1 MADYDVAPDK
11 LLEGIKGLAPEVLEA
26 IKVALGGDD
35 DKTPVKI
42 KTELSAD
49 SKPDPKEKTV
59 FAPTAKVDE
68 DLLNEQAAD
77 IDIMDFSASPVGLN
91 LNFAGNNASAAQ
103 APVADNIIVGSKFDD
118 SVKTNN
124 GNQTTEGLDG
134 NDSIETGSGA
144 DSISGGNGNDSL
156 NAGAGDDSISTGN
169 GQDSV
174 DGGAG
179 FDIAKVA
186 NVSIKTVFDGKTLN
200 VADAAGNTAAIEGV
214 QVIQFGDDYKDTQ
227 FVLDNAK
234 QGAVTRLFEGVFDR
248 KVAVDGLKYW
258 TNAVDAQEGTDVLIQ
273 VADAFINSEEG
284 KANNLDTMSNSDFVN
299 KMFKEFVGRDGVDA
313 GIKFWNAGLDSG
325 DTTKEQVMSEF
336 SQTEEAATVTQE
348 FVHVIGVNEIG

>member
-1 MADYDVAPDK
+1 MADYDVAPEELVK
-11 LLEGIKGLAPEVLEA
+11 GFSGLAQEMV
-26 IKVALGGDD
+26 D
-35 DKTPVKI
+35 KI
-42 KTELSAD
+42 KEAVGG
-49 SKPDPKEKTV
+49 K
-59 FAPTAKVDE
+59 TAKVITEIPDDVSNLGDNLVVAVGKGFKG
-68 DLLNEQAAD
+68 DLNKVAKIAKLIDGSQSDKALD
-77 IDIMDFSASPVGLN
+77 IDTSDANPN
-91 LNFAGNNASAAQ
+91 
-103 APVADNIIVGSKFDD
+103 VAEPPPADKVIIGSKFDD
-118 SVKTNN
+118 KLKTSND
-124 GNQTTEGLDG
+124 NQAIDGLDG
-134 NDSIETGSGA
+134 NDSIETGSSA

-156 NAGAGDDSISTGN
+156 NTGAGDDSISTGN

-299 KMFKEFVGRDGVDA
+299 KMFKEFVDRDGVEA

-325 DTTKEQVMSEF
+325 GTTKEQVMSEF